1 MFRDQ
6 EVCDVSAAAYAG
18 HRVEIEED
26 VIRLGPLVRR
36 ERVN

>member
-6 EVCDVSAAAYAG
+6 EVCAVSAAAQTG

-26 VIRLGPLVRR
+26 VIRPGPSARQ